1 MCGRSARMKGVALKR
16 GITGSLL
23 AFLSMAASQ
32 MPADAIEAISYGEQ
46 VIGPQKHAINIK
58 ALGPDLFGE
67 EISTYTGGISFSQTD
82 LSLPGNDALPV
93 AVTRRLVVDGNK
105 SPSYNNDDNLW
116 RGYAFGEWELDLPYL
131 TGMYSEIEGWVVNTA
146 TPQARCSSPATYDQ
160 YRPRSVAVNLYVHFE
175 NYSFWNGLQLNTP
188 GGGEEQL
195 LHRPVSGAVPVPSQG
210 SWTALT
216 TKSQWHFG
224 CLSSLQSGQP
234 GEGFLALAPDGTRY
248 WFDWMVSYAER
259 PLRGTGYAVD
269 CCGGPTLKFQEELQR
284 RVYRLYPTRVED
296 RFGNY
301 VTYTWSGNSLTTIT
315 GSDGRSVSLTYSGG
329 RIASATAGTRTVQY
343 GYSDGLLTSVT
354 LPDNSSWGYSTSAI
368 VNLRR
373 FVPLT
378 TDAFDQPTTCQLM
391 RSLTGLEA
399 DLTMTHPSG
408 AQGVYHLGYNRLYR
422 SNLDG
427 SNSFCGEVSAPDGVQ
442 ITWRERQ
449 PLVPMRYDVLAVK
462 RKTLSGPGLPANQI
476 WQFQH
481 VDNFQNKVPE
491 GYAINGTRTA
501 TATQPDGST
510 VVEVFGTDALVNE
523 GQLLSREVREG
534 STVLVRQ
541 ENTYLQTAQIGTM
554 PFPDWMGEPLSYE
567 YIRGR
572 SDYNRPMTSSKVVQQ
587 GASFFN
593 TVTNFDVLVRPTQA
607 VERSELV
614 TPGVTSYSQ
623 TVATEYEDNTAVW
636 VLGQRKQRSVNG
648 VVAEATT
655 YSPTTALPLTKSA
668 FGKLQQTFTYN
679 ANGTLSTVKDGNNN
693 VITVSD
699 WHRGIPRLIQYPATP
714 EALTGSSQSATVNDN
729 GWITSVTSETGDKT
743 CYGYD
748 AMGRLN
754 KLAHP
759 SETTVGACDDPAT
772 QSIVTWNPTTLLF
785 EKVATAEYGIPA
797 GHWRQTISTGNA
809 RKISYYDA
817 RWQPLVVREYDTTNV
832 AGTQRFTRFIY
843 DHDGR
848 TTFVAHPGTT
858 DALTSGTW
866 SEYDALGRAK
876 SVSQDSE
883 QGPLTTLTTY
893 GSQFRITTTN
903 PRSASTTTRFKVYG
917 SPSMDW
923 PVEIVHPEG
932 AITDIT
938 RDAFG
943 KPLSITRRNAAGSLL
958 VTRTYDYDTH
968 QQLCRSVEPETG
980 ATLLGYDGAGNLTW
994 SAAGLAATTGCADG
1008 TSAAVMDRKVS
1019 RTYDARHR
1027 VASLT
1032 FPGTGL
1038 GNTIF
1043 TYFKDGKQATLTT
1056 ANGTGLDVTTT
1067 YGYKR
1072 RGQLASERQQWGG
1085 VDLTV
1090 GYSYDGNGT
1099 LSATAAPGL
1108 TVGYAPNAL
1117 GQATQAGSYATGV
1130 QYYPNGGIKQFTYG
1144 NGIVHSMEQ
1153 NDRQLPRRVI
1163 DSGGVL
1169 DNEYIYDAN
1178 GNVQS
1183 ILDWRDPNQ
1192 NRAMS
1197 YDGLDRLLTASSPA
1211 FATSGGGQ
1219 VHQFAYN
1226 VLDNMTSWTRT
1237 GAKDYAEYIYTDNRL
1252 TNIKNSGGATVVG
1265 LDYDVQG
1272 NLTNKNGQ
1280 LYGFDYGNR
1289 LRVAPGNST
1298 YAYDGLGRR
1307 VLDRTTADKHSL
1319 YSQSGQ
1325 LLYENDLRQAKTT
1338 RYVYLGGSLVAR
1350 VVNSTAPATPLLS
1363 APSFNTTGSYT
1374 VSWTASSGAT
1384 GYQLEEAV
1392 SGGAWTS
1399 AYSGAGL
1406 SLAVSGKPAG
1416 NHGYRVRACLN
1427 AGCSAW
1433 STAAAVSVQY
1443 PPGSAPVVNAP
1454 GTAAGGNYAVTWTG
1468 IGGVT
1473 EYRLEVSINGGG
1485 WGAAYTG
1492 TALSHSYSGQAAG
1505 AYAYRVQA
1513 CNPAGCGPY
1522 SATATVQSV
1531 HAPAS
1536 APSLSV
1542 PAVGAEGNFSISWT
1556 GVGGATSYSV
1566 ERSINSGG
1574 WAGVYSGAG
1583 GSLGYNAQPAGIYAF
1598 RVAACN
1604 AAGCGPQSAVGT
1616 VQAVYA
1622 PTATPAISVPV
1633 LGANGSY
1640 AVGWSAVGGSD
1651 TYVLERSD
1659 NGGGWSGIYSG
1670 GATGQSY
1677 SGQAGGTYAFR
1688 VKGCNAAGCGPYS
1701 ATGTVQ
1707 VVHAP
1712 SSAPGVS
1719 SPATN
1724 GTGSYTV
1731 SWSGVSGATSY
1742 QVQEQVGGGGWST
1755 IYNGAA
1761 NSVGLSGRGLAT
1773 YGYRANACNAAGC
1786 GPYSGTSNTVV
1797 SYVPATPTGL
1807 SGWKEVNGSTQPPV
1821 TNWRVDWSASA
1832 GSSYYEVEMKVGAG
1846 ARTPLSSVATTFVTG
1861 TGGFTRQ
1868 FWVRACNAVGCSA
1881 WSSPYTL

>member
-1 MCGRSARMKGVALKR
+1 MMAVQRGRKMRKQGKAAMLAGFV
-16 GITGSLL
+16 LL
-23 AFLSMAASQ
+23 FAVPAA
-32 MPADAIEAISYGEQ
+32 AAIEAISYGEQ
-46 VIGPQKHAINIK
+46 VIGPQKHAIHIK

-67 EISTYTGGISFSQTD
+67 EISTYTGGVSFSQTD

-93 AVTRRLVVDGNK
+93 ALTRRLIVDGNK
-105 SPSYNNDDNLW
+105 SPSYNNDENLW
-116 RGYAFGEWELDLPYL
+116 RGYPFGEWDLDLPYL
-131 TGMYSEIEGWVVNTA
+131 TGTYTETQGWVVNTA
-146 TPQARCSSPATYDQ
+146 TPQARCSSPTTYNQ
-160 YRPRSVAVNLYVHFE
+160 FRPSDVLIDGYVNFAS
-175 NYSFWNGLQLNTP
+175 YSFWNGLQLNIP
-188 GGGEEQL
+188 GGGEDQL
-195 LHRPVSGAVPVPSQG
+195 LYRPAAGALPAPTTG

-224 CLSSLQSGQP
+224 CLATLQSGQA

-259 PLRGTGYAVD
+259 PMRGSAYIQNMSTTQRIEAEIG
-269 CCGGPTLKFQEELQR
+269 R

-301 VTYTWSGNSLTTIT
+301 VTYTWSGTNLTSISA
-315 GSDGRSVSLTYSGG
+315 SDGRAISLSYSGG
-329 RIASATAGTRTVQY
+329 RIASATAGTRTFQY
-343 GYSDGLLTSVT
+343 GYADGLLTSVT
-354 LPDNSSWGYSTSAI
+354 QPDGSSWGFSTSAM
-368 VNLRR
+368 VDLRR

-378 TDAFDQPTTCQLM
+378 TDTFDYPITCQLM
-391 RSLTGLEA
+391 RSLAGIEA

-408 AQGVYHLGYNRLYR
+408 AQGVYRLGYNRLYR

-427 SNSFCGEVSAPDGVQ
+427 ANSFCGEVSAPDGVQ

-462 RKTLSGPGLPANQI
+462 RKTLSGPGLPANQT

-481 VDNFQNKVPE
+481 LDTFQNKVPE
-491 GYAINGTRTA
+491 GYAINGTRTV
-501 TATQPDGST
+501 TSTRPDGST

-523 GQLLSREVREG
+523 AQLLSREVREG
-534 STVLVRQ
+534 LTVLTRQ
-541 ENTYLQTAQIGTM
+541 ENTYLQTSQIGTM
-554 PFPDWMGEPLSYE
+554 PFPDWMGESLAYE

-572 SDYNRPMTSSKVVQQ
+572 SEYNRPLLSSKITQQ

-593 TVTNFDVLVRPTQA
+593 TTTGFDVLVRPTQA
-607 VERSELV
+607 TERSELV
-614 TPGVTSYSQ
+614 TPGVTSYSH
-623 TVATEYEDNTAVW
+623 TVATVYEDNTAAW
-636 VLGQRKQRSVNG
+636 VLGQTKQRSVNG
-648 VVAEATT
+648 VVAEAAT
-655 YSPTTALPLTKSA
+655 YSPTSALPLTKSA
-668 FGKLQQTFTYN
+668 FGKLKQTFTYN
-679 ANGTLSTVKDGNNN
+679 ANGTLATVKDGNNN

-714 EALTGSSQSATVNDN
+714 EALSGSTQSALVDNN
-729 GWITSVTSETGDKT
+729 GWITSVTSETGDTT

-748 AMGRLN
+748 SMGRLN

-759 SETTVGACDDPAT
+759 SETAVGACDDPVT
-772 QSIVTWNPTTLLF
+772 QSTVTWNPTTLLF
-785 EKVATAEYGIPA
+785 EKVTAAEYGIAA

-832 AGTQRFTRFIY
+832 AGTQRFTRFTY

-848 TTFVAHPGTT
+848 TTFASYPGTT
-858 DALTSGTW
+858 DALASGMW
-866 SEYDALGRAK
+866 SEYDGLGRAK

-883 QGPLTTLTTY
+883 HGPLTALTAY
-893 GSQFRITTTN
+893 ESQFRITTTN
-903 PRSASTTTRFKVYG
+903 PRSASVTTRFKAYG
-917 SPSMDW
+917 SPSTDW

-932 AITDIT
+932 AITDIA
-938 RDAFG
+938 RDDFG

-958 VTRTYDYDTH
+958 VTRTYDYDAH

-980 ATLLGYDGAGNLTW
+980 ATLMGYDGAGNLTW
-994 SAAGLAATTGCADG
+994 SAAGAAATLGCADA
-1008 TSAAVMDRKVS
+1008 SNAAVLARKVS
-1019 RTYDARHR
+1019 RTYDARNR
-1027 VASLT
+1027 VASLA
-1032 FPGTGL
+1032 FPSPGL
-1038 GNTIF
+1038 GNTAF
-1043 TYFKDGKQATLTT
+1043 TYFKDGKQASLTT
-1056 ANGTGLDVTTT
+1056 ANGTGLGVTNT
-1067 YGYKR
+1067 YSYTH
-1072 RGQLASERQQWGG
+1072 RGQLASERQQWGS

-1144 NGIVHSMEQ
+1144 NGIVHSMAQ
-1153 NDRQLPRRVI
+1153 NARQLPSRVI

-1169 DNEYIYDAN
+1169 DNEYAYDAN

-1183 ILDWRDPNQ
+1183 ILDWRDGNQ
-1192 NRAMS
+1192 NRAMT

-1211 FATSGGGQ
+1211 FAASGGGQ

-1226 VLDNMTSWTRT
+1226 VLDNLTSWTRT
-1237 GAKDYAEYIYTDNRL
+1237 GAKDYAEYVYTNNRL
-1252 TNIKNSGGATVVG
+1252 TNIKNSGGATIVG

-1280 LYGFDYGNR
+1280 AYSFDYGNR
-1289 LRVAPGNST
+1289 LRDAPGNSI

-1350 VVNSTAPATPLLS
+1350 VVNSTAPATPLVT

-1374 VSWTASSGAT
+1374 VSWTASAGAT
-1384 GYQLEEAV
+1384 GYQVEEAV

-1416 NHGYRVRACLN
+1416 NYGYRVRACLN

-1433 STAAAVSVQY
+1433 STTAAVAVQY
-1443 PPGSAPVVNAP
+1443 PPATAPALSAPA
-1454 GTAAGGNYAVTWTG
+1454 TAAGGNYAVSWTALGG
-1468 IGGVT
+1468 IT
-1473 EYRLEVSINGGG
+1473 EYRLQVAVNGGA

-1492 TALSHSYSGQAAG
+1492 TALSQSYSGQAAG
-1505 AYAYRVQA
+1505 SYAYRVQA

-1522 SATATVQSV
+1522 STTVTVQSV

-1542 PAVGAEGNFSISWT
+1542 PAVGAEGNFTVSWT
-1556 GVGGATSYSV
+1556 GVSGATSYTL
-1566 ERSINSGG
+1566 ERSINGGG
-1574 WAGVYSGAG
+1574 WASVYSGAG
-1583 GSLGYNAQPAGIYAF
+1583 GSVSYSAQAAGTYAF
-1598 RVAACN
+1598 RVSACN

-1616 VQAVYA
+1616 VQAIYA
-1622 PTATPAISVPV
+1622 PTATPTISVPA
-1633 LGANGSY
+1633 LGANGAY
-1640 AVGWSAVGGSD
+1640 AVGWSAVGGANAY
-1651 TYVLERSD
+1651 TLERSD
-1659 NGGGWSGIYSG
+1659 NGGAWTAVYN
-1670 GATGQSY
+1670 GAGTGQSY
-1677 SGQAGGTYAFR
+1677 SGQAVGSYAFR

-1707 VVHAP
+1707 VLYAP
-1712 SSAPGVS
+1712 ASAPGVS
-1719 SPATN
+1719 APASN

-1731 SWSGVSGATSY
+1731 SWSGVGGATSY
-1742 QVQEQVGGGGWST
+1742 QLQEQVSGGGWST
-1755 IYNGAA
+1755 LYDGAA
-1761 NSVGLSGRGLAT
+1761 ASVGIAGRAPAT
-1773 YGYRANACNAAGC
+1773 YGYRAIACNAAGC
-1786 GPYSGTSNTVV
+1786 GPYSGTANTVV
-1797 SYVPATPTGL
+1797 SYVPAVPTGL
-1807 SGWKEVNGSTQPPV
+1807 SGWKERDENSQPAVTYWYVAWNASTGA
-1821 TNWRVDWSASA
+1821 T
-1832 GSSYYEVEMKVGAG
+1832 YYDVEMKVGTG
-1846 ARTPLSSVATTFVTG
+1846 ARSPLYSGPNAFVSG
-1861 TGGFTRQ
+1861 TGIGTRQ
-1868 FWVRACNAVGCSA
+1868 YWVRACNAVGCSA